1 MQKRLQSLGRAV
13 VCNIMLIARDPARAT
28 AEIGEAVRGARR
40 EQGLRQEELALAAG
54 ISTKTLHN
62 VESGTSGM
70 RIDTVLRLLR
80 VLGLGLEI
88 IARAPSAP
96 RRPEHRAPT
105 GEPEPEA

>member
-1 MQKRLQSLGRAV
+1 MQ
-13 VCNIMLIARDPARAT
+13 IASDPARAT